1 MLVVPSIL
9 RHRTFG
15 FLATQ
20 FMQSRLIFSSNGIY
34 RALLHGP
41 RLIVDIGTPVG
52 NSIGRSVGAIVD
64 GDVSLGSELVVVDGK

>member
-1 MLVVPSIL
+1 
-9 RHRTFG
+9 
-15 FLATQ
+15 
-20 FMQSRLIFSSNGIY
+20 MQSRLIFSSNGIY